1 MHATLLARGVGTTT
15 IHEDMGLNDDCLLL
29 GEIFQCLTELIDW
42 LLESFNSARTGD
54 YPVAPPWGRD
64 SG

>member
-1 MHATLLARGVGTTT
+1 MIKEAGKF
-15 IHEDMGLNDDCLLL
+15 MGM
-29 GEIFQCLTELIDW
+29 GEGEVQRVASYPSR

>member
-1 MHATLLARGVGTTT
+1 MKLSATIALGTARLIKEAGKS
-15 IHEDMGLNDDCLLL
+15 MGM
-29 GEIFQCLTELIDW
+29 GEVQRAASYPSR